1 MLHSIKV
8 KKLFGRFDYELQLKQ
23 EGITIITGPNGYGK
37 STLLKIIDSIANGRI
52 DYFIQIDFKSIELNA
67 NNKRLIIKKEGNRLK
82 INDTEIK
89 YGNKNR
95 VDFETYIN
103 ESYFLEYL
111 DEYSVYNKRNNRI
124 MTYDELFL
132 DYITKNE
139 EMYLQKN
146 MRDELKNQLQALK
159 KYEKEM
165 GSVRLISSQR
175 LYMKKRNWP
184 DGDSILNVIDQ
195 LPSNLKEKIK
205 QVSSEYASVA
215 NKLDGTYTKRLLV
228 EKTGIRDA
236 DEYTKLWSTANKKF
250 EKLKKYQLVD
260 LEIIDT
266 ERYNS
271 EYSTALKIYF
281 DDLSEKYAVFE
292 PLVVKL
298 DLFTEIIN
306 QRFLFKKIVISKEAG
321 FKIMDTD
328 TNKEIKLKYLSS
340 GEQQEIVLFY
350 DLIFKTKSD
359 LLLLIDEP
367 EISLH
372 VLWQKMFLNDLLK
385 VVKSETINAIVA
397 THSPQIIGGHSDM
410 QIELGDLYEY

>member
-82 INDTEIK
+82 INDIEIK
-89 YGNKNR
+89 CGNKNR

-146 MRDELKNQLQALK
+146 IREELKNQLQALK

-175 LYMKKRNWP
+175 LYMKKGNWP
-184 DGDSILNVIDQ
+184 EGDSILNVIDQ

-321 FKIMDTD
+321 FKILDTD

>member
-67 NNKRLIIKKEGNRLK
+67 NNKKLIIKKEGNRLK
-82 INDTEIK
+82 INDIEIK

-124 MTYDELFL
+124 MSYDELFL

-146 MRDELKNQLQALK
+146 IREELKNQLQALK

-175 LYMKKRNWP
+175 LYIKKGNWP
-184 DGDSILNVIDQ
+184 EGDSILNVIDQ

-236 DEYTKLWSTANKKF
+236 DEYTELWSTANKKF

-292 PLVVKL
+292 PLVIKL

-321 FKIMDTD
+321 FKILDTD

-397 THSPQIIGGHSDM
+397 THSPQIIGGHRDM
-410 QIELGDLYEY
+410 QIELGELYEC